1 MIQINPKDKTGKDNY
16 KLLSGSVIP
25 RPIAFIT
32 SKNGEGIVNAAPF
45 SFFNVVT
52 ATPPLISVSVG
63 RREGKT
69 VKHTAQNIIENEEF
83 VVHIVDESYMEDMN
97 QTSGTYD
104 KDVSEID
111 QTNLRLVNSE
121 MVDVPGI
128 KQAKVRMECKLHR
141 NIPLGGSD
149 DNGCDLII
157 GEVVLFHFDEAV
169 YQDGKIDAEALDA
182 IGRLAGSDY
191 AKLGKK
197 ISIPRPE

>member
-32 SKNGEGIVNAAPF
+32 SKNKEGIVNAAPF

-63 RREGKT
+63 RREGNT
-69 VKHTAQNIIENEEF
+69 VKHTAQNILENEEF

-104 KDVSEID
+104 KDVSEVD
-111 QTNLRLVNSE
+111 QTNLSLVQSE
-121 MVDVPGI
+121 KVDVPGI
-128 KQAKVRMECKLHR
+128 SEARVRMECKLHR
-141 NIPLGGSD
+141 NIPLGGD
-149 DNGCDLII
+149 AENGCDLLI
-157 GEVVLFHFDEAV
+157 GEVVMFHFDEAV
-169 YQDGKIDAEALDA
+169 YQDGKVDAKALDA
-182 IGRLAGSDY
+182 IGRLAGSEY